1 MPVQASLAAD
11 INVYLEEVRGELNTG
26 VALEHA
32 YRPALKKLLEAIGQ
46 QIKAVNDPK
55 HIDAGAPDFVVLR
68 GDVPIGYVECKDV
81 GKDLDDVEESE
92 QIKRYHS
99 LGNLI
104 VTDYVEF
111 RWYVGGEKRL
121 TARLGS
127 VDKRRIRSDRE
138 GKAAVA
144 DLLMQ
149 FAMQEAVTV
158 GTAGELAR
166 WMARITRE
174 VDRLI
179 LRTYEQE
186 GEDGPLHAQK
196 AAFQKALIP
205 DLSDEQFSDMY
216 AQTMAY
222 GLFAAAVRWDEEG
235 RQGDFTRWTVER
247 WLPPTNPF
255 LKKLF
260 HTIAGVDLPEQVSW
274 LVDDGLVG
282 LLKRADLGEI
292 VRDFGKATRQDDPV
306 VHFYEDFLA
315 AYDPALRERRGVYY
329 TPEPVVSYIVR
340 SVDWLLKEK
349 FGRPD
354 GLADERTMVLDPAAG
369 TGTFLY
375 FVIQLIHQRLVEE
388 QGQAGAWDEYVQRH
402 LLPRIFGFELL
413 MAPYSVAHMKLG
425 IQLQETG
432 YQFGSNQRLGI
443 YLTNTLEEAI
453 KTSQGLP
460 FLQYIAEESGEAAK
474 VKRDKPIMVV
484 LGNPPYS
491 GHSANRSE
499 EPTDV
504 AKGMSYVVG
513 WQAGKDGRAR
523 PIQRVAKKPLKGVN
537 QPTFIGRLLRD
548 YYFVDGESLG
558 ERNPKWLQDD
568 YVKFIRFGQWR
579 IEQTGEGILA
589 FVSNNGYLENPTF
602 RGMRQ
607 QLIQAFDEIYILDL
621 HGSTKRQET
630 APDGSPDDNVFDIQQ
645 GVCIGVFV
653 KKQGGDQTTKIYH
666 GDLWGRRE
674 SKYRWLLESDIR
686 SLRTEV
692 VPGKPFYLFTPQDVN
707 LKAEYHEFTKI
718 VDVMPVN
725 VLGFQTHRD
734 SFAIAFEEDEIRARI
749 GEMREDHINDQQL
762 RERYDIKDSREWKL
776 QDARKELR
784 QIEHWEKDVTGCLYR
799 PFDTRPCYFSDIV
812 MDRPR
817 RELMDHVVHK
827 GNLVMGV
834 GRQGQ
839 AVNDPVWSLM
849 TVSQLPVDAN
859 VFRRGG
865 VTCCPLY
872 LYPDP
877 NKLLEDFDWP
887 PGKDGRRPN
896 LNPDFVH
903 EMAAKLGLAFVTE
916 GTGDLA
922 ETFGPEDVFHYIYAV
937 FHSPAYRER
946 YAEFLR
952 IDFPRVPLTGDRALF
967 AQLAGKGAELVSL
980 HLMKHPKLGQLITSF
995 PVKGSNEVA
1004 SRHPRYVEPD
1014 EEHGGRV
1021 YINKKQYF
1029 EGVEPDVWEFHVGGY
1044 QVLDKWLKDRKGRE
1058 LAWEDVKHYQRI
1070 VVALKETMRLM
1081 EEIDAAIE
1089 AGGGWPLA

>member
-548 YYFVDGESLG
+548 YYFVDGEPLG

-589 FVSNNGYLENPTF
+589 FVTNHGYLDNITF

-607 QLIQAFDEIYILDL
+607 QLMETFDELFVLNI
-621 HGSTKRQET
+621 HGNSKKRET
-630 APDGSPDDNVFDIQQ
+630 PPSGGVDENVFDIQQ
-645 GVCIGVFV
+645 GVAIGIFI
-653 KKQGGDQTTKIYH
+653 KKATCGSKPPRIYYA
-666 GDLWGRRE
+666 DLWGIRE
-674 SKYRWLLESDIR
+674 EKYSLLHATDVTNTEWSE
-686 SLRTEV
+686 LR
-692 VPGKPFYLFTPQDVN
+692 PSKPFYLFVPQDIDLWGEYRQYPRVADAVPHN
-707 LKAEYHEFTKI
+707 L
-718 VDVMPVN
+718 
-725 VLGFQTHRD
+725 LGFQTHRD
-734 SFAIAFEEDEIRARI
+734 GVAIAFEEATLQRQVHAYLGKAIDKDTWEYYR
-749 GEMREDHINDQQL
+749 READ
-762 RERYDIKDSREWKL
+762 
-776 QDARKELR
+776 
-784 QIEHWEKDVTGCLYR
+784 YR
-799 PFDTRPCYFSDIV
+799 PFDTRVSYLGSEV
-812 MDRPR
+812 ADRPR
-817 RELMDHVVHK
+817 LDVIRHLFSSNLAL
-827 GNLVMGV
+827 NLV
-834 GRQGQ
+834 RQTKLEHWNHALVSTNPTP
-839 AVNDPVWSLM
+839 AVYLEIKDGS
-849 TVSQLPVDAN
+849 SI
-859 VFRRGG
+859 F
-865 VTCCPLY
+865 PLY

-877 NKLLEDFDWP
+877 TKLLEDFDWP

-903 EMAAKLGLAFVTE
+903 EVAAKLGLTFVTE
-916 GTGDLA
+916 GRGDLA
-922 ETFGPEDVFHYIYAV
+922 QTFGPEDVFHYIYAV
-937 FHSPAYRER
+937 FHSPTYRER

-1089 AGGGWPLA
+1089 AGGGWPLV

>member
-548 YYFVDGESLG
+548 YYFVDGEPLG

-589 FVSNNGYLENPTF
+589 FVTNHGYLDNITF

-607 QLIQAFDEIYILDL
+607 QLMETFDELFVLNI
-621 HGSTKRQET
+621 HGNSKKRET
-630 APDGSPDDNVFDIQQ
+630 PPSGGVDENVFDIQQ
-645 GVCIGVFV
+645 GVAIGIFI
-653 KKQGGDQTTKIYH
+653 KKATRGSKPPRIYYA
-666 GDLWGRRE
+666 DLWGIRE
-674 SKYRWLLESDIR
+674 EKYSLLHATDVTNTEWSE
-686 SLRTEV
+686 LR
-692 VPGKPFYLFTPQDVN
+692 PSKPFYLFVPQDIDLWGEYRQYPRVADAVPHN
-707 LKAEYHEFTKI
+707 L
-718 VDVMPVN
+718 
-725 VLGFQTHRD
+725 LGFQTHRD
-734 SFAIAFEEDEIRARI
+734 GVAIAFEEATLQRQVHAYLGKAIDKDTWEYYR
-749 GEMREDHINDQQL
+749 READ
-762 RERYDIKDSREWKL
+762 
-776 QDARKELR
+776 
-784 QIEHWEKDVTGCLYR
+784 YR
-799 PFDTRPCYFSDIV
+799 PFDTRVSYLGSEV
-812 MDRPR
+812 ADRPR
-817 RELMDHVVHK
+817 LDVIRHLFSSNLAL
-827 GNLVMGV
+827 NLV
-834 GRQGQ
+834 RQTKLEHWNHALVSTNPTP
-839 AVNDPVWSLM
+839 AVYLEIKDGS
-849 TVSQLPVDAN
+849 SI
-859 VFRRGG
+859 F
-865 VTCCPLY
+865 PLY

-877 NKLLEDFDWP
+877 TKLLEDFDWP

-903 EMAAKLGLAFVTE
+903 EVAAKLGLTFVTE
-916 GTGDLA
+916 GRGDLA
-922 ETFGPEDVFHYIYAV
+922 QTFGPEDVFHYIYAV
-937 FHSPAYRER
+937 FHSPTYRER